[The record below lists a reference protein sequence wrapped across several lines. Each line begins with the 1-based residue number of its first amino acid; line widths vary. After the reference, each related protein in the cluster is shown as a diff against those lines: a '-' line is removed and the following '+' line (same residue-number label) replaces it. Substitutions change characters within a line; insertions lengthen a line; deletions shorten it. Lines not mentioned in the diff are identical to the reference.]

1 LKCVNSPKQSEKQQ
15 VICIIGFINEFLPL
29 SHVCDVKKPLA
40 VARKRKVIAMMYYM
54 NAGTIALSNMI
65 IFQTDIVGELFL
77 HVSQKKLKVYLI
89 YFYVKKRV

>member
-1 LKCVNSPKQSEKQQ
+1 
-15 VICIIGFINEFLPL
+15 
-29 SHVCDVKKPLA
+29 
-40 VARKRKVIAMMYYM
+40 MMYYM